1 VYVWG
6 DNCLFSKWTIG
17 TKHSNAFIGTVEKIV
32 FNIKTVIHD
41 EKHMHEEKSKV
52 MREVGSMPYP

>member
-1 VYVWG
+1 M
-6 DNCLFSKWTIG
+6 FSKWTIG